1 MKYGDIMSSA
11 SETKTTTPTTVK
23 PFAVV
28 ESCGRQYQ
36 LEAGRYVDIDLV
48 KKEPGQEFVF
58 DRVLMLINGTDSLI
72 GQPLIDGA
80 KVTGTVLGHH
90 PGRKIIVYKMR
101 PKKRTRRKQGH
112 RQDLTR
118 IFVDRIEL
126 KDKVLAASDKKAEI
140 MTKGSS
146 KSSEASTSK
155 SSTKSAAS
163 KPAKSSKASTIKAK
177 TTTAKKATPAKSAS
191 TKSKPSEK

>member
-1 MKYGDIMSSA
+1 MSTA
-11 SETKTTTPTTVK
+11 ANTKTKTSVK

-36 LEAGRYVDIDLV
+36 LEAGRYVDIDLI

-58 DRVLMLINGTDSLI
+58 DRVLMLVNGPDSVI
-72 GQPLIDGA
+72 GQPHIEGA
-80 KVTGTVLGHH
+80 QVTGKVLGHH
-90 PGRKIIVYKMR
+90 PSRKIIVYKMR

-126 KDKVLAASDKKAEI
+126 KDKVLA
-140 MTKGSS
+140 
-146 KSSEASTSK
+146 
-155 SSTKSAAS
+155 
-163 KPAKSSKASTIKAK
+163 KASEQPEIKAK
-177 TTTAKKATPAKSAS
+177 TKKTASSSKSQLKAKK
-191 TKSKPSEK
+191 

>member
-1 MKYGDIMSSA
+1 MSSTA
-11 SETKTTTPTTVK
+11 DAKTKNAQAAIK

-36 LEAGRYVDIDLV
+36 LEAGRYIDIDLV
-48 KKEPGQEFVF
+48 PKEPGQEFVF

-72 GQPLIDGA
+72 GQPLVEGA
-80 KVTGTVLGHH
+80 KVTGKVLGHH
-90 PGRKIIVYKMR
+90 PSRKIIVYKMR

-126 KDKVLAASDKKAEI
+126 KDKVLA
-140 MTKGSS
+140 
-146 KSSEASTSK
+146 
-155 SSTKSAAS
+155 
-163 KPAKSSKASTIKAK
+163 KASEQPQIKAK
-177 TTTAKKATPAKSAS
+177 RSVPEASASKTKKSTAGKTSKKATSAKPR
-191 TKSKPSEK
+191 KSQSKAK